1 MNKSSLVKQSS
12 TYARITASNAQNK
25 QVLDVNCAN
34 FLVLAHNLLK
44 ISFGPTHLS
53 IIWCEALS
61 VEGQNAKFEVSRS
74 GCDTEVVFDIF
85 DLVSSF

>member
-1 MNKSSLVKQSS
+1 MNKSSLAKQSS
-12 TYARITASNAQNK
+12 TYAQIAASNAQTK
-25 QVLDVNCAN
+25 QFFDVKLGH

-44 ISFGPTHLS
+44 ISFGPTLLS

-74 GCDTEVVFDIF
+74 GYDTEVVFDIF
-85 DLVSSF
+85 DLVS